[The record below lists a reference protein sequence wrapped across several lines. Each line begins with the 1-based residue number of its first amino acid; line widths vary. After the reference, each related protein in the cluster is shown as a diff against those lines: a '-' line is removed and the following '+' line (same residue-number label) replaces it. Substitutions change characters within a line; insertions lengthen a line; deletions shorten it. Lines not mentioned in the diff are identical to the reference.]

1 MDLNSHHQVLQHI
14 LHPDRD
20 GHAAILAELGLD
32 GPPSQEQVHREIEEK
47 LLLPKDK
54 FPDHW
59 LSVYQE
65 YVAMHNTAILT

>member
-1 MDLNSHHQVLQHI
+1 MDLDLHHQALRHI
-14 LHPDRD
+14 LHPSEDDREN
-20 GHAAILAELGLD
+20 ILVELGLD
-32 GPPSQEQVHREIEEK
+32 GPPSEEQIHREIEEK

-65 YVAMHNTAILT
+65 YAIIV